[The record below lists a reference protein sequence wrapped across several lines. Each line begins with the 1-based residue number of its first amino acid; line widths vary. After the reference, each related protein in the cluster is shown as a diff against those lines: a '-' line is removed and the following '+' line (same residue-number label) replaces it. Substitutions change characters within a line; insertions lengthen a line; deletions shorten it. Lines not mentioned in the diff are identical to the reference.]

1 MKVNV
6 VVMNHVS
13 FGVNCLV
20 VVEIEKILFVG
31 LCFLLF
37 GGMER
42 CWNWDNWCVTVLGI
56 SSNYDLSLFDLV
68 LVETNL
74 IDRC

>member
-6 VVMNHVS
+6 VVMNHGS

-37 GGMER
+37 GGMENVGIGTIGVLR
-42 CWNWDNWCVTVLGI
+42 CLGLVAVSTI
-56 SSNYDLSLFDLV
+56 CLSLIWYWLRRF
-68 LVETNL
+68 
-74 IDRC
+74 